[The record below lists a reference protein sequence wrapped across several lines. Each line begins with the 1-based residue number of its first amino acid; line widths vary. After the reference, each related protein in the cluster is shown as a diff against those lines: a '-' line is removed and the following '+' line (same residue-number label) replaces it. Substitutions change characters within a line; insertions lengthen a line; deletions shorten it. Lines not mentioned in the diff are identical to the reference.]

1 MKEVKMNTEI
11 SNEEITELSEY
22 SSNVYENEPNNSNEI
37 SFELDDLTV
46 KNINSISLIL
56 KIWGVLNI
64 IIGIMECLTIIKI
77 ISGILKIIAAFSLFE
92 AAKFLKQSLYSK
104 DERNIKGY
112 FNAAS
117 KVLVLT
123 VIIFILEAAF
133 SIFRIITHLI

>member
-1 MKEVKMNTEI
+1 MNTEI

-22 SSNVYENEPNNSNEI
+22 SSNGYENEPNNSNEI

-92 AAKFLKQSLYSK
+92 VAKFLKQSLYSK

>member
-1 MKEVKMNTEI
+1 MNTEI

-22 SSNVYENEPNNSNEI
+22 SSNDYENEPNNSNEI

>member
-1 MKEVKMNTEI
+1 MNTEI

-37 SFELDDLTV
+37 SFELDDLTG

>member
-22 SSNVYENEPNNSNEI
+22 SSNGYENEPNNSNEI

-92 AAKFLKQSLYSK
+92 VAKFLKQSLYSK

>member
-1 MKEVKMNTEI
+1 MNTEI
-11 SNEEITELSEY
+11 LNEEITELSEY

>member
-1 MKEVKMNTEI
+1 MNTEI

-22 SSNVYENEPNNSNEI
+22 SSNGYENEPNNSNEI

>member
-1 MKEVKMNTEI
+1 MNTEI

-22 SSNVYENEPNNSNEI
+22 SSNVSENEPNNSNEI

-46 KNINSISLIL
+46 KNINFISLIL

-64 IIGIMECLTIIKI
+64 IIGIIDCLTIIRI

-104 DERNIKGY
+104 NERNIKGY

-123 VIIFILEAAF
+123 VIIFILGAAF

>member
-1 MKEVKMNTEI
+1 MNTEI

-104 DERNIKGY
+104 DERNIKGFLMLPQKLLY
-112 FNAAS
+112 
-117 KVLVLT
+117 
-123 VIIFILEAAF
+123 
-133 SIFRIITHLI
+133 

>member
-1 MKEVKMNTEI
+1 MNTEI

>member
-22 SSNVYENEPNNSNEI
+22 SSNGYENEPNNSNEI

-92 AAKFLKQSLYSK
+92 VAKFLKQSLYSK

-133 SIFRIITHLI
+133 SICRIITHLI